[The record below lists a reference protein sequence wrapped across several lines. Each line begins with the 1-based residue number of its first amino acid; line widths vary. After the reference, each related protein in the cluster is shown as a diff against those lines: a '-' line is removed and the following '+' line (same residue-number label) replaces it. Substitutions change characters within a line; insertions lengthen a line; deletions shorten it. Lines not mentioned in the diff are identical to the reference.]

1 MVSVPSWDGA
11 FHNSFLSDSSL
22 PLGIAETETP
32 RSSESEG
39 PSFRVRRDEGKHEG
53 KVRRGIPCSYSST
66 GMASFGGRLSTDS
79 EGPSLTTSQIG
90 SLDELGN
97 LAAAAVDAAS
107 PRPRAAAGV
116 SGLLGKTLTI
126 PMSPSRRGFPRPS
139 SHGSL
144 LAALSEAGGSRAA
157 SGAIGISGGG
167 GGVYRTASG
176 RVNVLRPIEMTSS
189 VPSTSS
195 GTLS

>member
-1 MVSVPSWDGA
+1 
-11 FHNSFLSDSSL
+11 
-22 PLGIAETETP
+22 
-32 RSSESEG
+32 
-39 PSFRVRRDEGKHEG
+39 
-53 KVRRGIPCSYSST
+53 
-66 GMASFGGRLSTDS
+66 MASFGGRLSTDS

-167 GGVYRTASG
+167 GGGVYRTVSG